1 MQGMLQQSL
10 NVINVAGNS
19 FFQNR
24 SSSVNINLVGFEC
37 MECPLE
43 AARQH
48 TELPNGYGMGEGKV
62 LTWPSFCSNSFHA
75 NIYQPPTEAC
85 GALCLYY
92 RPNVAQSFR
101 LFFGVLK

>member
-19 FFQNR
+19 LFQNR
-24 SSSVNINLVGFEC
+24 SSGVNINLVSFEC

-43 AARQH
+43 AERQH

-62 LTWPSFCSNSFHA
+62 LTWLSFCSNSFHA

-85 GALCLYY
+85 GACVCIIVQMLHKAFTYSSEC
-92 RPNVAQSFR
+92 
-101 LFFGVLK
+101 